1 MNHVNHHHRHLWS
14 QHRRGGF
21 LLPRNLLPRE
31 LHQPH
36 LVRLRTREAK
46 KNLILHDLR
55 CSLLLLCWSLCH
67 AWTCSDGTVNYCV
80 LQIVVC
86 VETIY
91 ASNYVTCCMCDARL
105 SCTHF
110 FKLFLCEFAAHILS
124 IYFLYFNIATV

>member
-1 MNHVNHHHRHLWS
+1 
-14 QHRRGGF
+14 
-21 LLPRNLLPRE
+21 
-31 LHQPH
+31 
-36 LVRLRTREAK
+36 
-46 KNLILHDLR
+46 
-55 CSLLLLCWSLCH
+55 
-67 AWTCSDGTVNYCV
+67 VNYCV